1 MKKKFICT
9 VCGYIHE
16 GTEAPES
23 CPVCHAK
30 AEKFK
35 AFDPKALK
43 GTKTEQNLMMAFAG
57 ESQAHTKYLYYA
69 SKAKKD
75 GYEQIAELFTETA
88 LNEKEHAKLWFKF
101 LHEGDIPTTTMN
113 LADAAAGE
121 NYEWTDMY
129 DAMAKQAIEDGFPEL
144 AVKFRGVGAIEKRH
158 EERYRKL
165 LQNIEEGIV
174 FSKDGDRIWQCR
186 NCGHIHIGK
195 SAPEVCPV
203 CNHPKSFFQVAAEN
217 F

>member
-9 VCGYIHE
+9 VCGYIYE

-30 AEKFK
+30 ADKFQ
-35 AFDPKALK
+35 AFDAEALK
-43 GTKTEQNLMMAFAG
+43 GTKTEQNLMTAFAG
-57 ESQAHTKYLYYA
+57 ESQAHTKYQYFA

-75 GYEQIAELFTETA
+75 GYEQLAAIFTETS

-101 LHEGDIPTTTMN
+101 LRGGDIPTSTAN
-113 LADAAAGE
+113 LAEAAAGE

-129 DAMAKQAIEDGFPEL
+129 ENMAKVAMEEGFPGL
-144 AVKFRGVGAIEKRH
+144 AAKFRGVASVEKVH
-158 EERYRKL
+158 EERYRKML
-165 LQNIEEGIV
+165 KNIEDEVV
-174 FSKDGDRIWQCR
+174 FSRDGSAVWVCR
-186 NCGHIHIGK
+186 NCGHVVIGK
-195 SAPEVCPV
+195 KAPEFCPV
-203 CNHPKSFFQVAAEN
+203 CNHPQSYFELKATN